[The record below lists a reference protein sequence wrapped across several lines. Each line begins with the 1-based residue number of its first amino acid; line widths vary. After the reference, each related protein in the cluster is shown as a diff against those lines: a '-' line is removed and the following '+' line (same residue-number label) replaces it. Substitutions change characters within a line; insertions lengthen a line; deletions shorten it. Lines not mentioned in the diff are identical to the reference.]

1 MHWKAGAEVD
11 AALQRFSASGQGTLR
26 RVELDGTRELRLYA
40 APFFAWIS
48 VTPEAVIVWRVMR
61 YA

>member
-1 MHWKAGAEVD
+1 
-11 AALQRFSASGQGTLR
+11 LR
-26 RVELDGTRELRLYA
+26 RVEVDGTRELRLYA